1 MSGTPGRSPADWS
14 PPGEPRQR
22 YVTPGGSLGLNALN
36 VAETV
41 EHLRRGL
48 SYQKLVQFQHTSLL
62 PLETIAR
69 AIQLPKRTLVRRKKE
84 RRLHADESERLLR
97 LALLF
102 EKAVNLFDGDRAAAR
117 AWLARPCKALGRQVP
132 LIAAETELGAR
143 AVEDVIGRLEHG
155 VFT

>member
-1 MSGTPGRSPADWS
+1 MSGTAGPVPAEWPPG
-14 PPGEPRQR
+14 GEPRQR
-22 YVTPGGSLGLNALN
+22 FRAPGESLGLNVAN

-48 SYQKLVQFQHTSLL
+48 SFQKLVQFQHTSLL
-62 PLETIAR
+62 PLDTIAQ

-102 EKAVNLFDGDRAAAR
+102 EKAVHLFDGDAAAAR
-117 AWLARPCKALGRQVP
+117 AWLARPCKALGRVP
-132 LIAAETELGAR
+132 PLVVAETELGAR